1 MKTKTDLTVTLIG
14 QNSNIFNLIAICCR
28 ELKRNGRADLVAE
41 FTNYITSSSSF
52 DEALARIMEW
62 FIVK

>member
-1 MKTKTDLTVTLIG
+1 MKTKTDLTVTLMG
-14 QNSNIFNLIAICCR
+14 QNSNIYNLIGICR
-28 ELKRNGRADLVAE
+28 TELKRNGKADLVAE

-62 FIVK
+62 FIVE